1 MDWPRHLRGTPISG
15 TPIMTA
21 CRAGNLKIPVMEM
34 SLAPPLFLQTI
45 EDTGFSTWL
54 RESESPFAFYF
65 ILLFHTF
72 GLALLVGANA
82 VVDLRLLGVARAV
95 PLAPLK
101 RLFPI
106 MWIGFAMNAITGV
119 LLVTA
124 YPTKSLTNPDFYAK
138 LTVIGFAVWVM
149 QSLKTRVFEDSSL
162 SEAEMM
168 QRGATLAKWSL
179 ALWFG
184 AITAGRLLAY
194 TYKYLTFPS

>member
-1 MDWPRHLRGTPISG
+1 
-15 TPIMTA
+15 
-21 CRAGNLKIPVMEM
+21 
-34 SLAPPLFLQTI
+34 LAPPLFLQTI

-72 GLALLVGANA
+72 GLALLVGANM
-82 VVDLRLLGVARAV
+82 VVDLRLLGFARAV

-106 MWIGFAMNAITGV
+106 MWIGFATNSVTGIF
-119 LLVTA
+119 LVIA

-138 LTVIGFAVWVM
+138 LAIIGFAVWVM
-149 QSLKTRVFEDSSL
+149 QRLRSQVFGDSNL
-162 SEAEMM
+162 SEADMM
-168 QRGATLAKWSL
+168 ARGAGLAKWSL
-179 ALWFG
+179 FLWFG